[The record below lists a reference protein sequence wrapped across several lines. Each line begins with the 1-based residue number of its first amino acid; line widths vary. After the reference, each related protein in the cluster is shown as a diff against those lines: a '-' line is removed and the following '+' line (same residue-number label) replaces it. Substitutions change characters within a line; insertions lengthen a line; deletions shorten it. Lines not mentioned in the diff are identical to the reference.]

1 MLFNIIHEYNI
12 DGSIGGYKLNLSDQ
26 RLQHDRRIKLVGS
39 GVRKGNGT
47 SVPVR
52 REILSYDELINDKHT
67 MKVGDKSDEYL
78 GFVVGFIVL
87 NHAKLIAYFD
97 AVDNGL
103 DLVPYKDVIN
113 IAFKEYSMIYK
124 PSNTAKIRRD
134 ANEHVR
140 LIRAGL
146 AKDT

>member
-1 MLFNIIHEYNI
+1 MLMNIIHEFNI
-12 DGSIGGYKLNLSDQ
+12 EGGIGGYRLNLSNQ
-26 RLQHDRRIKLVGS
+26 RLQHDRRIKLVGN
-39 GVRKGNGT
+39 GVKKGNGT
-47 SVPVR
+47 SIPVH
-52 REILSYDELINDKHT
+52 REILSYDELIDDKHA

-103 DLVPYKDVIN
+103 DLVSYKDAIN
-113 IAFKEYSMIYK
+113 IAFKEYSMMYK

-146 AKDT
+146 IEDT

>member
-1 MLFNIIHEYNI
+1 MLMNIVHEFNI
-12 DGSIGGYKLNLSDQ
+12 DGTVGGYKLNLSDQ
-26 RLQHDRRIKLVGS
+26 RLQHDRRIKLVGN
-39 GVRKGNGT
+39 GVKKGNST

-52 REILSYDELINDKHT
+52 REVLSYDELINDKHA

-87 NHAKLIAYFD
+87 NHGKLIAYFD
-97 AVDNGL
+97 AVDSGI
-103 DLVPYKDVIN
+103 DLVEYRNEIN
-113 IAFKEYSMIYK
+113 IAFKEYSMMYK
-124 PSNTAKIRRD
+124 PNNTAKIRRD

-146 AKDT
+146 IADT